1 MFTKTK
7 YCIYSCV
14 DCERVW
20 NPWYSYRCVMYG
32 AVINWFTLK
41 VVVRWYVAINSRKLQ
56 LMY

>member
-20 NPWYSYRCVMYG
+20 NPWYSYRCV
-32 AVINWFTLK
+32 
-41 VVVRWYVAINSRKLQ
+41 
-56 LMY
+56 